1 MLPGRGGIRTAVSCT
16 LWVAF
21 LWGLYLMLGRDR
33 LHSAEV
39 HAAMSSTV
47 LSDNEMAI
55 EELHFAISLSY
66 MTYGS

>member
-1 MLPGRGGIRTAVSCT
+1 
-16 LWVAF
+16 
-21 LWGLYLMLGRDR
+21 MLGRDR